1 MGLGSLFMLNVLRG
15 AGEKYSERKREER
28 ARAAQERSFDKE
40 QTRMMTDWERKQ
52 DRLVEIADK
61 QEAKKLSDATNKAV
75 NSVAGR
81 FKISKEQASTLISE
95 IGGIDYVPE
104 LMNNLDVVSQY
115 GLNDYIKNDDGSFN
129 AARIQQFGQTKDLE
143 TERNSML
150 SILNTLPEDSNKRIE
165 LLGKVN
171 NITET
176 LNLLES
182 GGLDKKVFDTYYKSF
197 KTKVI
202 DAATTSKFDYSGA
215 YDLSKDSLGNTKI
228 NIKDATEFTKFLNE
242 RVIPQYKFYM
252 GSFQGSENYIQS
264 VVNYYLGSTTGYKM
278 VTQED
283 IDNSLTLQNQ
293 GIVAGQIIR
302 SPTKEEQEQMAIAA
316 REQSFNM

>member
-129 AARIQQFGQTKDLE
+129 VARIQQFGQTKDLE

-182 GGLDKKVFDTYYKSF
+182 GGLDKKVFDSYYNSF
-197 KTKVI
+197 KTKVT

-215 YDLSKDSLGNTKI
+215 YDLSQDSLGNTKI
-228 NIKDATEFTKFLNE
+228 NVKDVTGFTKFLNE
-242 RVIPQYKFYM
+242 QVIPQFVNTM
-252 GSFQGSENYIQS
+252 SAIGGSEKYIMPSLQ
-264 VVNYYLGSTTGYKM
+264 YYLGSISKQFKM

-283 IDNSLTLQNQ
+283 IDNSQALQDR
-293 GIVAGQIIR
+293 GIVAGQLVPVNPA
-302 SPTKEEQEQMAIAA
+302 SAM
-316 REQSFNM
+316 

>member
-28 ARAAQERSFDKE
+28 ARAAQERSFDQE
-40 QTRMMTDWERKQ
+40 QTRMFADWERKQ
-52 DRLVEIADK
+52 DRLVEIANE

-81 FKISKEQASTLISE
+81 FKVSKEQASTLISE

-129 AARIQQFGQTKDLE
+129 VARIQQFGQTKDLE

-182 GGLDKKVFDTYYKSF
+182 GGLDKKVFDSYYNSF
-197 KTKVI
+197 KTKVT

-215 YDLSKDSLGNTKI
+215 YDLSQDSLGNTKI
-228 NIKDATEFTKFLNE
+228 NVKDVTEFTKFLNE
-242 RVIPQYKFYM
+242 QVIPQFVDTM
-252 GSFQGSENYIQS
+252 SAIGGSEKYIMPSLQ
-264 VVNYYLGSTTGYKM
+264 YYLGSISKQFKM

-283 IDNSLTLQNQ
+283 IDNSPTLQNR
-293 GIVAGQIIR
+293 GIVAGQLVPV
-302 SPTKEEQEQMAIAA
+302 SPASAM
-316 REQSFNM
+316 

>member
-28 ARAAQERSFDKE
+28 ARAAQERSFDQE

-52 DRLVEIADK
+52 DRLVEIANE

-81 FKISKEQASTLISE
+81 FKVSKEQASTLISE

-129 AARIQQFGQTKDLE
+129 VARIQQFGQTKDLE

-182 GGLDKKVFDTYYKSF
+182 GGLDKKVFDSYYNSF
-197 KTKVI
+197 KTKVT

-215 YDLSKDSLGNTKI
+215 YDLSQDSLGNTKI
-228 NIKDATEFTKFLNE
+228 NVKDVTEFTKFLNE
-242 RVIPQYKFYM
+242 QVIPQFVDTM
-252 GSFQGSENYIQS
+252 SAIGGSEKYIMPSLQ
-264 VVNYYLGSTTGYKM
+264 YYLGSISKQFKM

-283 IDNSLTLQNQ
+283 IDNSPTLQNR
-293 GIVAGQIIR
+293 GIVAGQLVPV
-302 SPTKEEQEQMAIAA
+302 SPASAM
-316 REQSFNM
+316 